1 MVSASHVRLAPV
13 GFAGSSQET
22 SKLSS
27 LQYCMVT
34 TYMIMWERWH
44 ALHCCK
50 TFIEPQPHNPI
61 IKSDCIYLYIY
72 ISKIYISRPHNNLYI
87 PWYPIQ
93 WCLGWFLGDLSFHC
107 CMLGRC
113 RRLHLD
119 PDCRAPR
126 RSLRAGASDWVLS
139 NFGWPNPH

>member
-34 TYMIMWERWH
+34 TYMILWERWH

-72 ISKIYISRPHNNLYI
+72 ICQRFIYQDRITIYIYLDTPSNDASAGF
-87 PWYPIQ
+87 WVTSASTAA
-93 WCLGWFLGDLSFHC
+93 CLGDAGGSILTLIAGHPEEASELGQVIGC
-107 CMLGRC
+107 
-113 RRLHLD
+113 
-119 PDCRAPR
+119 
-126 RSLRAGASDWVLS
+126 
-139 NFGWPNPH
+139 